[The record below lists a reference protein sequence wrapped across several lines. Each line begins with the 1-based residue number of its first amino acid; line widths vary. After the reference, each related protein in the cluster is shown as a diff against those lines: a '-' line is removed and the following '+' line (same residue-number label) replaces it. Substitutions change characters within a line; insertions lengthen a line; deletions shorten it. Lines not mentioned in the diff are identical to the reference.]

1 LLRRD
6 VHSAYDA
13 FRGIDE
19 PECDEA
25 VKTFFGWID
34 EFARRDAMLTVTS
47 CLINSSATSQAECL
61 TYKTLG
67 NARR

>member
-6 VHSAYDA
+6 VRSAYDA

-25 VKTFFGWID
+25 VMILFGWID
-34 EFARRDAMLTVTS
+34 EFERRDAMLTVTS
-47 CLINSSATSQAECL
+47 
-61 TYKTLG
+61 
-67 NARR
+67 